1 MKMLVK
7 ACAVGLL
14 CCSPVGIAAAN
25 AEHRE
30 SEWRGGRPAYCS
42 LDHDHRSHDR
52 NYYDYYDKDRYYR
65 ASPNYYSSRYAGGYN
80 GRYDRR
86 DGDRYGYYD
95 NDGYDG
101 RIVARRTHRIPG
113 LRATAYVTERE
124 FHTYRGHQRICTIS
138 VDGPDARYV
147 DRRDLRWVA
156 STHCSGYAEVR
167 YS

>member
-1 MKMLVK
+1 MRMFVK
-7 ACAVGLL
+7 ACA
-14 CCSPVGIAAAN
+14 IALSLSSLGVSAAR

-30 SEWRGGRPAYCS
+30 NEWSADRPDYCS

-65 ASPNYYSSRYAGGYN
+65 ASPNYYSSSRYDS

-86 DGDRYGYYD
+86 YGDRYGYYND
-95 NDGYDG
+95 DGYDG
-101 RIVARRTHRIPG
+101 RVVSRRTHRIPG

-124 FHTYRGHQRICTIS
+124 FHSYRGHQRVCTIS
-138 VDGPDARYV
+138 LDGPDAHYV
-147 DRRDLRWVA
+147 NRRDLKWVA
-156 STHCSGYAEVR
+156 STHCSSYAKVR